1 MTKKLFA
8 LIAIMSLAL
17 AGCASTTMEDDTT
30 ADVESIQVEEAA
42 AEVEVVEE
50 AGEAGEA
57 GEMEMEASE

>member
-17 AGCASTTMEDDTT
+17 AGCASTTMEDDTA

-50 AGEAGEA
+50 AEEA

>member
-50 AGEAGEA
+50 AGEAGE
-57 GEMEMEASE
+57 MEMEASE

>member
-50 AGEAGEA
+50 AGE
-57 GEMEMEASE
+57 MEMEASE